1 MNPVEFA
8 IVLTSALLHAGWSAS
23 IKGSRDPLAF
33 NLLQELPLIVLAGAT
48 LPLVEWSEIPAPVW
62 RWLALTSVA
71 HALYFYWM
79 SRSYEHGDL
88 TLIYPIA
95 RSTPAFL
102 PLLAVPLFGE
112 SVSAGGALGIAVVVG
127 GMWLV
132 QLGPRLGWRDFGS
145 PAARYAYLTLAATV
159 VYSLADKGA
168 MAGLAQAPWS
178 SPIPRAVAY
187 FLLLSAASAVL
198 FVPLALRRCGLRR
211 VTAAART
218 DLGTA
223 TAAWAAS
230 FLGYGLILKA
240 FETAPAS
247 YVVAVR
253 QTSVIFAVLLGVSQ
267 LRERPGRPRVV
278 GALLTVVGVAL
289 IALFGT

>member
-1 MNPVEFA
+1 LSPTEFA
-8 IVLTSALLHAGWSAS
+8 LVLASALLHAGWSAS
-23 IKGSRDPLAF
+23 IKGSRDPLVF
-33 NLLQELPLIVLAGAT
+33 NLLQEVPVFVLAGAA
-48 LPLVEWSEIPAPVW
+48 LPLLEWSEIPAPVW

-71 HALYFYWM
+71 HAFYFYWM

-112 SVSAGGALGIAVVVG
+112 PVSAGGALGIAVVVG

-132 QLGPRLGWRDFGS
+132 HLGPGLGWRDFAS

-168 MAGLAQAPWS
+168 MAGLARAPWS
-178 SPIPRAVAY
+178 SPIPRAVTY
-187 FLLLSAASAVL
+187 FLLLSVASALL
-198 FVPLALRRCGLRR
+198 FVPLALRRRGLRQ
-211 VTAAART
+211 VVSAART

-253 QTSVIFAVLLGVSQ
+253 QTSVIFAILLGVSQ

-278 GALLTVVGVAL
+278 GALFTVAGVAL
-289 IALFGT
+289 IALLGT